1 MKEYKCEQNL
11 QKGTYLGIFFILERH
26 TFLNTDVIIFVEV
39 FIMNKNKSE
48 ITNHNYFG
56 YVRVSTR
63 TQNIDRQVH
72 KLRKIGVPEEN
83 IYIDKISGARFD
95 RPAYMRMRSK
105 LRAGDLLYIDSIDRL
120 GRNWEKVVAE
130 WNDICHELNADI
142 ISLTAQES
150 FFDSR
155 SFKKM
160 GQVGRLLETYVL
172 NTLAFVADSDRKRK
186 LEYQAEGIRAA
197 HERGVHMGRP
207 PLSDAKRKK
216 IEDRLREKM
225 YSLEDLA
232 IYSHLSYQTV
242 ADLLHHAKQGDD
254 TFEIA
259 QDLELPYEVVSEILN
274 MAERRKYSYKEIA
287 ADAQVAEA
295 TVYNY
300 HKRMLAR
307 ENLSI

>member
-1 MKEYKCEQNL
+1 
-11 QKGTYLGIFFILERH
+11 
-26 TFLNTDVIIFVEV
+26 
-39 FIMNKNKSE
+39 MNKNKSE

-63 TQNIDRQVH
+63 TQNIDRQIH
-72 KLRKIGVPEEN
+72 KLQQIGVPEEN

-120 GRNWEKVVAE
+120 GRDWEKVVAE
-130 WNDICHELNADI
+130 WNDICHVLNADI
-142 ISLTAQES
+142 VSLTAQES

-186 LEYQAEGIRAA
+186 LEYQAEGILAA

-242 ADLLHHAKQGDD
+242 ADLLHHAKQGND

>member
-1 MKEYKCEQNL
+1 
-11 QKGTYLGIFFILERH
+11 
-26 TFLNTDVIIFVEV
+26 
-39 FIMNKNKSE
+39 MNKNKSE

-155 SFKKM
+155 SFKKN
-160 GQVGRLLETYVL
+160 GASRS
-172 NTLAFVADSDRKRK
+172 AFRN
-186 LEYQAEGIRAA
+186 IR
-197 HERGVHMGRP
+197 
-207 PLSDAKRKK
+207 S
-216 IEDRLREKM
+216 
-225 YSLEDLA
+225 
-232 IYSHLSYQTV
+232 
-242 ADLLHHAKQGDD
+242 
-254 TFEIA
+254 
-259 QDLELPYEVVSEILN
+259 
-274 MAERRKYSYKEIA
+274 
-287 ADAQVAEA
+287 
-295 TVYNY
+295 
-300 HKRMLAR
+300 
-307 ENLSI
+307 

>member
-1 MKEYKCEQNL
+1 
-11 QKGTYLGIFFILERH
+11 
-26 TFLNTDVIIFVEV
+26 
-39 FIMNKNKSE
+39 MNKNKSE

-63 TQNIDRQVH
+63 TQNIDRQIH
-72 KLRKIGVPEEN
+72 KLQQIGVPEEN

-120 GRNWEKVVAE
+120 GRDWEKVVAE

-142 ISLTAQES
+142 ISLTAQEN

-216 IEDRLREKM
+216 IENRLREKM

-259 QDLELPYEVVSEILN
+259 QNLALPYEVVSEILN